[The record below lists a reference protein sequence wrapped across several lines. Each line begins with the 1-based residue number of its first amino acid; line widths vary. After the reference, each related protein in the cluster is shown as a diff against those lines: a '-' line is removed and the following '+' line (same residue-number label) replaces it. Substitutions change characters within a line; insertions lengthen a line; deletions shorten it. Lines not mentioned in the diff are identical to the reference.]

1 LLRLL
6 YNLVILPWRNFTM
19 MFAPLHLFALG
30 REEECALLGALMLVV
45 NVSSM
50 EEGYRIGAV
59 SCMISWVPSCST
71 SM

>member
-1 LLRLL
+1 LYRLL

-45 NVSSM
+45 NVSTM
-50 EEGYRIGAV
+50 EDTEYE
-59 SCMISWVPSCST
+59 
-71 SM
+71 

>member
-1 LLRLL
+1 MLRLLYNLVILTCARCLLLRLL

-45 NVSSM
+45 NVSTM
-50 EEGYRIGAV
+50 EDTE
-59 SCMISWVPSCST
+59 
-71 SM
+71 